1 MSSEYSGNI
10 RGYRIKC
17 DMTVNICGM
26 TVKLWQYDRK
36 NNFYGY
42 TARLFIKENAK
53 NMKDQILKQINES
66 IETKKSLDI
75 SAIEN
80 SAKML
85 AECLRS
91 GNKILL
97 CGNGG
102 SAADCQHIAAE
113 LVIRFRSSIVRP
125 ALPAIALTCDTS
137 ILTAGGN
144 DIGFDNIFAQQVAAL
159 GTAGDILVGI
169 STSGNSANVI
179 NAFNVAKEKNMQTI
193 GLLGMTGGKML
204 ALCDIS
210 LVVEHKETARI
221 QESHLLIEHI
231 WCDLIERILFP
242 EQF

>member
-1 MSSEYSGNI
+1 ME
-10 RGYRIKC
+10 
-17 DMTVNICGM
+17 
-26 TVKLWQYDRK
+26 
-36 NNFYGY
+36 
-42 TARLFIKENAK
+42 E
-53 NMKDQILKQINES
+53 QILKQINDS
-66 IETKKSLDI
+66 IETMKSLDI

-85 AECLRS
+85 AECLRN

-113 LVIRFRSSIVRP
+113 LVIRFRSSVVRP

-144 DIGFDNIFAQQVAAL
+144 DIGFENIFAQQVAAL
-159 GTAGDILVGI
+159 GNSGDILIGI
-169 STSGNSANVI
+169 STSGNSANVL
-179 NAFNVAKEKNMQTI
+179 NAITVAKEKGMKTV

-204 ALCDIS
+204 SHCDIS
-210 LVVEHKETARI
+210 IVVSHKETARI

-231 WCDLIERILFP
+231 WCDLIERQLFQ

>member
-1 MSSEYSGNI
+1 ME
-10 RGYRIKC
+10 
-17 DMTVNICGM
+17 
-26 TVKLWQYDRK
+26 
-36 NNFYGY
+36 
-42 TARLFIKENAK
+42 E
-53 NMKDQILKQINES
+53 QILKQINDS
-66 IETKKSLDI
+66 IETMKSLDI

-85 AECLRS
+85 AECLRN

-113 LVIRFRSSIVRP
+113 LVIRFRSSVVRP

-144 DIGFDNIFAQQVAAL
+144 DIGFENIFAQQVAAL
-159 GTAGDILVGI
+159 GISGDILIGI
-169 STSGNSANVI
+169 STSGNSANVL
-179 NAFNVAKEKNMQTI
+179 NAITVAKEKGMKTV

-204 ALCDIS
+204 SQCDIS
-210 LVVEHKETARI
+210 IVVLHKETARI

-231 WCDLIERILFP
+231 WCDLIERQLFP

>member
-1 MSSEYSGNI
+1 MME
-10 RGYRIKC
+10 GYYCFHKKSYIINKQK
-17 DMTVNICGM
+17 M
-26 TVKLWQYDRK
+26 
-36 NNFYGY
+36 
-42 TARLFIKENAK
+42 KE
-53 NMKDQILKQINES
+53 QILKQINES

-75 SAIEN
+75 LAIES

-85 AECLRS
+85 ADCLRN

-113 LVIRFRSSIVRP
+113 LMIRFRSSVIRP

-159 GTAGDILVGI
+159 GNSGDILVGI

-179 NAFNVAKEKNMQTI
+179 NAITVAKEKQMKVI

-204 ALCDIS
+204 LLCDIS
-210 LVVEHKETARI
+210 ITVEHQETARI

-231 WCDLIERILFP
+231 WCDLIERQLFP
-242 EQF
+242 KQFYLP

>member
-1 MSSEYSGNI
+1 M
-10 RGYRIKC
+10 
-17 DMTVNICGM
+17 
-26 TVKLWQYDRK
+26 
-36 NNFYGY
+36 
-42 TARLFIKENAK
+42 KE
-53 NMKDQILKQINES
+53 QILRQIDES

-75 SAIEN
+75 AAIEG

-91 GNKILL
+91 GSKILL

-102 SAADCQHIAAE
+102 SAADCQHVAAE
-113 LVIRFRSSIVRP
+113 LVIRFRSSVVRP

-159 GTAGDILVGI
+159 GNTGDVLIGI

-179 NAFNVAKEKNMQTI
+179 NAINAAKEKNMKI
-193 GLLGMTGGKML
+193 VGLLGMTGGKML
-204 ALCDIS
+204 SLCDIS
-210 LVVEHKETARI
+210 IVVNHKETARI

-231 WCDLIERILFP
+231 WCDLIERMLFP
-242 EQF
+242 EQFK

>member
-1 MSSEYSGNI
+1 M
-10 RGYRIKC
+10 
-17 DMTVNICGM
+17 
-26 TVKLWQYDRK
+26 
-36 NNFYGY
+36 
-42 TARLFIKENAK
+42 KE
-53 NMKDQILKQINES
+53 QILKQINDS
-66 IETKKSLDI
+66 IEVKKTLDI
-75 SAIEN
+75 AVIEN

-85 AECLRS
+85 AECLKN

-113 LVIRFRSSIVRP
+113 LVIRFRSSVVRP

-159 GTAGDILVGI
+159 GNAGDILLGI
-169 STSGNSANVI
+169 STSGNSANVL
-179 NAFNVAKEKNMQTI
+179 NAINVAKGKNMKII
-193 GLLGMTGGKML
+193 GLLGMTGGKIL
-204 ALCDIS
+204 PLCDIS
-210 LVVEHKETARI
+210 IVVEHKETARI

-242 EQF
+242 AQFI